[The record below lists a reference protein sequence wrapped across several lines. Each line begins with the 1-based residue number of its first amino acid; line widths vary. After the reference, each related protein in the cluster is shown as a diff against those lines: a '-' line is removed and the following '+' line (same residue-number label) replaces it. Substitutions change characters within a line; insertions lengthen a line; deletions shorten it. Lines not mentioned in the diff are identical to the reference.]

1 MKALFLVFHG
11 FAPHNGISK
20 KIAYQKEALINNG
33 LETELCYTAFDES
46 GNQIRMV
53 DNKILVNYGKGIR
66 AKILKR
72 IDYSEIVNY
81 VSSNNIKYVYMRSD
95 HNANPCTIRLVKR
108 LRRAG
113 AVVDMEIPT
122 YPYDREYEQFGF
134 YDKFTLFIDKLFRRK
149 LASYL
154 HRVVTFTNLEE
165 IFNRK
170 TIQISNGI
178 DFSSIKLRSEVP
190 DSSDAFNL
198 IAVAEIHFWHGF
210 DRVVAGLV
218 NYYRN
223 TPGRNVFLH
232 IVGGGIQ
239 AEINLLQRLAIEGGI
254 EDKVIFYGPLWGE
267 ELDNSFEKANFA
279 IASLARHRSGI
290 NRIKTL
296 KNREYAA
303 RGIPFIYSETD
314 EDFDNRPYILK
325 AKADES
331 PIDINTI
338 INFCDSLTVSPE
350 AIRKSI
356 ESELSWE
363 KQMKRVVDEIKIR

>member
-20 KIAYQKEALINNG
+20 KIAYQKSALINNG
-33 LETELCYTAFDES
+33 LDTELCYTAFDET
-46 GNQIRMV
+46 GNQLRMI
-53 DNKILVNYGKGIR
+53 DDKILVNYGKGIR
-66 AKILKR
+66 AKIMKR

-81 VSSNNIKYVYMRSD
+81 VTSNNIKYVYMRSD

-108 LRRAG
+108 LRRVG
-113 AVVDMEIPT
+113 VVVDMEIPT

-134 YDKFTLFIDKLFRRK
+134 YDKFTLFIDKMFRRR

-165 IFNRK
+165 IFSRK

-178 DFSSIKLRSEVP
+178 DFSSIKLRSQVP
-190 DSSDAFNL
+190 DSSDSFNL

-210 DRVVAGLV
+210 DRVVAGLA
-218 NYYRN
+218 NYYSKN
-223 TPGRNVFLH
+223 PGRNVFLH

-239 AEINLLQRLAIEGGI
+239 AEIDLLLKLAKEGGI
-254 EDKVIFYGPLWGE
+254 EDKVIFYGPLWGD
-267 ELDNSFEKANFA
+267 ELDNVFEKAHFA

-290 NRIKTL
+290 FRIKTL
-296 KNREYAA
+296 KNREYTA

-314 EDFDNRPYILK
+314 EDFDTKPYIMK
-325 AKADES
+325 ATADES
-331 PIDINTI
+331 PIDIESI
-338 INFCDSLTVSPE
+338 MKFSESLNISPGD
-350 AIRKSI
+350 IRESI

-363 KQMKRVVDEIKIR
+363 KQMKKVIDEIGSN